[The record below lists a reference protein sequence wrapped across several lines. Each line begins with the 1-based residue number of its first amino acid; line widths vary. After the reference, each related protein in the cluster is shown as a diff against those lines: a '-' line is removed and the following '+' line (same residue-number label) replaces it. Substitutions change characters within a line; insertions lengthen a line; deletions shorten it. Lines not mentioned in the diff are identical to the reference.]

1 MTEGKFSFSSL
12 LHYLKQGSYPEELNL
27 SKERKLCLRKR
38 AKYFTYKNEDLYYIG
53 GPSTSS
59 DKYKMM
65 AVFFLVFSILCNE
78 DCILALALK
87 FFP

>member
-1 MTEGKFSFSSL
+1 MTEGK
-12 LHYLKQGSYPEELNL
+12 HYLKQGSYPEELNL
-27 SKERKLCLRKR
+27 SKERKLSLRKR

-59 DKYKMM
+59 GKYKMM
-65 AVFFLVFSILCNE
+65 AVFLLVFSILCNE

-87 FFP
+87 IFP